1 MRTNTGRLIILLG
14 WLYAA
19 HASAITLATFQQ
31 VRAQHP
37 SAYATLL
44 DRDGHVVQMLQLNK
58 NAQRLPWVALDD
70 LSPAMQ
76 NALLASE
83 DQRFFQ
89 HHGVDWQAFVGAAW
103 ENLRYDT
110 HRGAST
116 LTMQLAG
123 LLDPA
128 LTRSAGGRTFTQ
140 KWRQIKAAGLLE
152 KHWSKAQILE
162 AYLNLVNFR
171 ADVTGINAAAE
182 AIFNTAPAALDK
194 AQAAILAA
202 LLRGPN
208 AKPATV
214 AERACGVAQRLQP
227 PQPNCTVITAL
238 AYQHLSNHPILFP
251 APALAAEV
259 AKQFLHIP
267 GQQLTTSLNIDIQ
280 RLALNRLTQQL
291 QKTADSNLGA
301 ILVLANDTAEILAYA
316 EVQANNASAADLINV
331 PQPTDTLTQPF
342 LYELAIAQQQLTAAT
357 ILNNSPLP
365 IINANLYPGYIN
377 DAATPAWVSVRYAL
391 AKGLPV
397 PAWYM
402 LQLVSPG
409 IFSTQ
414 LQTLGFS
421 VADPNLPDHNTASM
435 LTLGNAYQSIAN
447 HGLWRAASFH
457 NGGTEQS
464 RRTMP
469 AAVAAIISNILAD
482 PNAHGDAQL
491 KNMHGYAAYAQS
503 QDDTQQWCAGSTA
516 TATVV
521 VWLGN
526 SKHTNLPASNNQAAM
541 IWADVVNSLNDQLY
555 PGRAPK
561 PPDDVIVSNII
572 FIPPIEPPRK
582 EWFMPGTE
590 QSRFV
595 PPGDPDELTD
605 PALSFV
611 P

>member
-1 MRTNTGRLIILLG
+1 MRTSTGRLIILLG

-19 HASAITLATFQQ
+19 HASAMTLPSFQQ

-44 DRDGHVVQMLQLNK
+44 DRNGSVLQMLQLNK
-58 NAQRLPWVALDD
+58 NVQRLPWVALDD

-123 LLDPA
+123 LLDPS

-140 KWRQIKAAGLLE
+140 KWRQIKAASLLE
-152 KHWSKAQILE
+152 KHWSKTQILE

-171 ADVTGINAAAE
+171 ADLIGINAAAE
-182 AIFNTAPAALDK
+182 ALFNTAPAALDK

-214 AERACGVAQRLQP
+214 AERACGVAQQLQP

-238 AYQHLSNHPILFP
+238 ANQHLSSQPKLFP
-251 APALAAEV
+251 APALAPEV
-259 AKQFLHIP
+259 ARQYLHIP
-267 GQQLTTSLNIDIQ
+267 EQQLTTSLNIDIQ

-291 QKTADSNLGA
+291 QKTTDSNIGA

-316 EVQANNASAADLINV
+316 EVKPNNVTAADLITV
-331 PQPTDTLTQPF
+331 PQPTDALTQPF

-365 IINANLYPGYIN
+365 IVNANLYPGYIN
-377 DAATPAWVSVRYAL
+377 DATTPAWVSVRYAL
-391 AKGLPV
+391 AKTLQV
-397 PAWYM
+397 PAWYT
-402 LQLVSPG
+402 LQLVTPG
-409 IFSTQ
+409 IFSNQ

-421 VADPNLPDHNTASM
+421 VADPNLPDHNIASM
-435 LTLGNAYQSIAN
+435 LTLANAYQSIAN

-457 NGGTEQS
+457 SGGADQS

-469 AAVAAIISNILAD
+469 AAGAAIISNILAD

-491 KNMHGYAAYAQS
+491 KIMRGYAAYEQS
-503 QDDTQQWCAGSTA
+503 QDESQQWCAGSTA
-516 TATVV
+516 TATIV

-526 SKHTNLPASNNQAAM
+526 SKHTSLPDSNNQAAS
-541 IWADVVNSLNDQLY
+541 IWADVVNGLNDQLY
-555 PGRAPK
+555 PGHAPK
-561 PPDDVIVSNII
+561 PPDGVIVSNII

-595 PPGDPDELTD
+595 LPGDTNEITD
-605 PALSFV
+605 PALNFA